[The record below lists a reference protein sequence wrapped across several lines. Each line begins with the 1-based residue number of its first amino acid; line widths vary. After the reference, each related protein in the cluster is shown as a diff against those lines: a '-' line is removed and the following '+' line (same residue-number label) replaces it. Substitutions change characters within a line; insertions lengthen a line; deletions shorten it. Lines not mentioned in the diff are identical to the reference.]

1 MNGSYDCYIRP
12 EIAVISDRDLC
23 VVLNGKVEISEKV
36 LSYFCVLPVVE
47 SNRSL
52 NKTALSKLSDYFG
65 KDCSSLFRF
74 VLMRAVVINIQIV
87 RFLLDC
93 F

>member
-1 MNGSYDCYIRP
+1 MDRRYNRYIRS

-23 VVLNGKVEISEKV
+23 VVLNGEVEISEKV
-36 LSYFCVLPVVE
+36 FSYFRVLTVME
-47 SNRSL
+47 SNGSL
-52 NKTALSKLSDYFG
+52 NKTAFSKLSDYFG
-65 KDCSSLFRF
+65 KDCGSLFRF